1 VSPTRGASRTA
12 FAALVDVRAWFSS
25 SSLGGQP
32 GRRLPAAPG
41 ICEVHGRHYYE
52 MLRGKVSP
60 TDGPPEYAAA
70 KLLFHIPPSLGI
82 AVEERANFHFP
93 SQRARSGE
101 RTDMSRWSKA
111 RRRIGAS
118 NGPAGCRLPFQ
129 VINHIAPIRTP
140 RPRIPSP
147 ILRRQARP
155 QAGENAPTTVK
166 APDRQR

>member
-1 VSPTRGASRTA
+1 VSRTRGASRTA
-12 FAALVDVRAWFSS
+12 LAALVDVRAWFSS

-101 RTDMSRWSKA
+101 RTDMSRWSK
-111 RRRIGAS
+111 GAS
-118 NGPAGCRLPFQ
+118 PNRRLKWTCRMSPPSPGHQPDRPFR
-129 VINHIAPIRTP
+129 PP